1 MGTSTI
7 TAITMATTTM
17 TTTTEAALFRLMT
30 WLSPSF
36 PVGAFS
42 FSHGIEAAAEAGL
55 LTDRASL
62 VNWLEGVINF
72 GAGRLDASLFRLA
85 FEAATGEAVGGEGA
99 LEDVVETADLH
110 RGTSELALEAR
121 VQGLAFLDAVRA
133 SWPNARLQAL
143 AAAARA
149 TGRPVSYPVAVALAA
164 AAHDVPLRPAL
175 AAFLHGFVANLVSAA
190 VRIIPLGQTD
200 GQRTMA
206 ALEPVLAAAVARA
219 VAPGPIIPFSSAVMV
234 DFCSMAHERQW
245 TRLFRS

>member
-1 MGTSTI
+1 MTTI
-7 TAITMATTTM
+7 TTITMATTTM

-62 VNWLEGVINF
+62 VEWIQGVVDF

-85 FEAATGEAVGGEGA
+85 FEAAVGDGS

-121 VQGLAFLDAVRA
+121 VQGLAFLDAVLA